1 MRHLG
6 LRFGTVSCVL
16 ALCAITDAFF
26 WIPQQGSRRIHQNPL
41 PSKGQKATD
50 RTSYDFIV
58 VGGGTAGLVVASRLA
73 EIRQWQVLVI
83 EAGSAHNTV
92 QDWKLT
98 SEPQPQACAASN
110 EQRCEIPS
118 AKGLAGNT
126 RNNNMLY
133 VRGTREDYDAWARK
147 GNAEWSYRNVLPYFM
162 KLENTRLNY
171 SRELRGKGGPLTVTT
186 LRQKS
191 SLVDT
196 FIAASQRYGLRTVDY
211 NSDTNGTVG
220 YVQLT
225 RRQGKRVTSADAYL
239 KPVRALFT
247 NLYIM
252 TEARVTKILIDRRTN
267 TANGVLVM
275 VQGVQRKI
283 QATRE
288 IILAA
293 GPIFTPHLLLLSGV
307 GPKEQLSAFNITVL
321 ADLPVG
327 KAMTVRAVSF
337 PLHFITNTTVDP
349 SAPTQTKLEAIAFVN
364 AMQRSMDALS
374 TPTHEI
380 LFQYEP
386 RANRERIAI
395 GLIHLHPSSKGSLR
409 LKTAN
414 PLSDPLIYA
423 NIFADPS
430 DMNEVLRG
438 IGVCLKILNG
448 TEFRRFGLRP
458 QKLKLSPCQNI
469 PYATDDY
476 WRCVVRQVGHVAEQ
490 PYGTCPMGSPRDSST
505 VVSPELR
512 VHGIEGL
519 RIVDASVMLPVSNA
533 HNQATVYMIAEKASD
548 LIKSAWD
555 WGNEEEA
562 L

>member
-1 MRHLG
+1 MPS
-6 LRFGTVSCVL
+6 FGYPNTEAGGFNKTRCR
-16 ALCAITDAFF
+16 A
-26 WIPQQGSRRIHQNPL
+26 
-41 PSKGQKATD
+41 KGKV
-50 RTSYDFIV
+50 RTIRTTYDFIV

-83 EAGSAHNTV
+83 EAGSTRNTA

-98 SEPQPQACAASN
+98 SEPQPQACVASP

-118 AKGLAGNT
+118 GKGLGGIT

-133 VRGTREDYDAWARK
+133 VRGTREDYDAWARN
-147 GNAEWSYRNVLPYFM
+147 GNTEWSYRNVLPYFM

-171 SRELRGKGGPLTVTT
+171 SREQRGRGGPLSVTT

-191 SLVDT
+191 SLVER
-196 FIAASQRYGLRTVDY
+196 FIAACQRYGLRTLDY
-211 NSDTNGTVG
+211 NTDANGTVG

-225 RRQGKRVTSADAYL
+225 RRRGKRVTSADAYL
-239 KPVRALFT
+239 KPVRTFFS
-247 NLYIM
+247 NLHIM

-275 VQGVQRKI
+275 VQNELRKI

-288 IILAA
+288 VILAA
-293 GPIFTPHLLLLSGV
+293 GPIYTPHLLLLSGV
-307 GPKEQLSAFNITVL
+307 GPREQLNAFNITVL

-337 PLHFITNTTVDP
+337 PLHFTTNTTMV
-349 SAPTQTKLEAIAFVN
+349 PTAAQKKLEAIAFVN
-364 AMQRSMDALS
+364 AMQPSMDALS
-374 TPTHEI
+374 PTHEI

-386 RANRERIAI
+386 RTNRERIAI
-395 GLIHLHPSSKGSLR
+395 GLIHLHPTSKGSLR

-414 PLSDPLIYA
+414 PLTDPLIYA
-423 NIFADPS
+423 NIFTDPS

-438 IGVCLKILNG
+438 IGVCWKILNDA
-448 TEFRRFGLRP
+448 EFEGFGLRP
-458 QKLKLSPCQNI
+458 QKLKLTPCRDL

-490 PYGTCPMGSPRDSST
+490 PYGTCPMGNPRDNST

-512 VHGIEGL
+512 VHGIKGL

-533 HNQATVYMIAEKASD
+533 HQQATVYLIAEKASD
-548 LIKSAWD
+548 LIKSTWD

-562 L
+562 Q